1 MPAVTNQKFP
11 PIEEVTR
18 PTVTTEEAAHYLN
31 RKPQTLRV
39 WACYQNSLINPLR
52 INGRL
57 AWRVAD
63 IKQLLGIEG

>member
-11 PIEEVTR
+11 PIKEVTR

-39 WACYQNSLINPLR
+39 WSCYETNLLKPIR

-57 AWRVAD
+57 AWPVAD
-63 IKQLLGIEG
+63 IKKILGVDK